1 MLFPKK
7 YKSPEPGWKNKIWQP
22 ILVDNREKVER
33 PKKAPKPLKK
43 TPLPPPTKP
52 INQIWKRKTERAKLG
67 SQAEC
72 FSKVWKY
79 RDHKCEM
86 CGDPIPE
93 PLSFCFAHRLWKWRY
108 PEFIF
113 EPRDISLVCSEQ
125 CHHDLD
131 VVLAHHDQEIVDFI
145 LKKTP
150 AIFKILLDRCKKL
163 KNYLTSKEK

>member
-1 MLFPKK
+1 MLFPKTCK
-7 YKSPEPGWKNKIWQP
+7 PIPKDWKKNFWQSF
-22 ILVDNREKVER
+22 IVDNRVKVER
-33 PKKAPKPLKK
+33 PKKDPKP
-43 TPLPPPTKP
+43 
-52 INQIWKRKTERAKLG
+52 IRQIWKRKKEQLKWG
-67 SQAEC
+67 SQVEA

-93 PLSFCFAHRLWKWRY
+93 PLAVCFAHRLWKWRY

-113 EPRDISLVCSEQ
+113 ETRAISLVCSEK

-131 VVLAHHDQEIVDFI
+131 VVLAHHDQEITDFI

-150 AIFKILLDRCKKL
+150 AIFKILLDKCKKL
-163 KNYLTSKEK
+163 KNYLTSEEK